1 MKLNKEMIDAM
12 GGADSDQYRKFRTL
26 ACEAYNILRNSASL
40 LVSLFHLMAGASIPD
55 VQSDPE
61 KALLKLQ
68 VCHSSCRGHQPTCKM
83 TCRILE
89 VSNEC
94 DSANICSL

>member
-12 GGADSDQYRKFRTL
+12 GGADSDHYCKFRTL
-26 ACEAYNILRNSASL
+26 ACEAYNILRKSASL

-68 VCHSSCRGHQPTCKM
+68 VR
-83 TCRILE
+83 
-89 VSNEC
+89 V
-94 DSANICSL
+94 

>member
-12 GGADSDQYRKFRTL
+12 GGAESDQYRKFRTL
-26 ACEAYNILRNSASL
+26 ACEAYNILRKSASL

-61 KALLKLQ
+61 KAMLKLQ
-68 VCHSSCRGHQPTCKM
+68 VCA
-83 TCRILE
+83 L
-89 VSNEC
+89 
-94 DSANICSL
+94 

>member
-12 GGADSDQYRKFRTL
+12 GGADSDHYRKFRTL
-26 ACEAYNILRNSASL
+26 ACEAYNILRKSASL

-68 VCHSSCRGHQPTCKM
+68 VGATYISHGKPIIFTRLNRLF
-83 TCRILE
+83 RI
-89 VSNEC
+89 
-94 DSANICSL
+94 AG